1 MRSRLLVA
9 GIVAAIAVA
18 LAYVYVSRRPGL
30 LSNPPPTSGAPAAAA
45 PAERPALSQQAVSV
59 VTARV
64 ENLPLAIQIEALGTA
79 RASEAVN
86 ITSKIA
92 NTITA
97 VHFSE
102 GQRVERG
109 DVLVELD
116 AAQARADLA
125 AAEAALKESE
135 STYKRSRDL
144 YARQALSESQLEQIE
159 ATFSGNQARVAAARA
174 RVADTVIQAPFSGR
188 VGLRQVSVGSLI
200 SPGTTIT
207 TLDDTSVMK
216 LDFAVPETFV
226 AVLEPGLPVAATSVA
241 YPGRSFDGK
250 VASVDSRVDP
260 VSRSVT
266 VRAEIPNRDGMLK
279 PGMFLAVRLS
289 REPKPALVVPES
301 ALVPERGS
309 VFVFVVQDGIATR
322 RQVTV
327 GRREPGRVEL
337 VSGVVEG
344 DRVVVQGTQKIRDGS
359 PVAESAK
366 PQSGSA

>member
-1 MRSRLLVA
+1 
-9 GIVAAIAVA
+9 
-18 LAYVYVSRRPGL
+18 
-30 LSNPPPTSGAPAAAA
+30 
-45 PAERPALSQQAVSV
+45 
-59 VTARV
+59 
-64 ENLPLAIQIEALGTA
+64 
-79 RASEAVN
+79 
-86 ITSKIA
+86 
-92 NTITA
+92 
-97 VHFSE
+97 
-102 GQRVERG
+102 
-109 DVLVELD
+109 
-116 AAQARADLA
+116 
-125 AAEAALKESE
+125 
-135 STYKRSRDL
+135 
-144 YARQALSESQLEQIE
+144 
-159 ATFSGNQARVAAARA
+159 
-174 RVADTVIQAPFSGR
+174 
-188 VGLRQVSVGSLI
+188 
-200 SPGTTIT
+200 
-207 TLDDTSVMK
+207 
-216 LDFAVPETFV
+216 
-226 AVLEPGLPVAATSVA
+226 
-241 YPGRSFDGK
+241 